1 MSKERNNFKAGLF
14 ILISIALIVTV
25 LVSIHG
31 IERLITPEQE
41 RVVSFRLSDDIGG
54 LNVGDEVRLGGY
66 KIGVVKSI
74 EFRPA
79 GQATRAPTSAPTTSP
94 ARDDSPRL
102 LVTFTF
108 PTRYTIYENAV
119 IGVQTPLTAPSVLNI
134 IDIGSGTPS
143 RREVALTG
151 RAVGLT
157 SILAS
162 LGEVAP
168 ELKPVLADV
177 RTRVVPE
184 LTNTLVEYKGAGQ
197 NLREILGD
205 TKGDIRDTIGNLKG
219 VTATAKEKLPE
230 TMEAAKRLLTRLDE
244 TVKNTE
250 GTLEDIK
257 KSMANFKEVSG
268 TARDI
273 VSGNKG
279 KIESMIASL
288 KTAGDNLKAAT
299 AEIRHSP
306 WRLLYKPGAGEMNN
320 LNLYD
325 TARQFA
331 DGASSLDEAALALR
345 DALATKDAKP
355 EQVKEL
361 LHQLDK
367 SFANFKQVEDKLW
380 TSVRE

>member
-1 MSKERNNFKAGLF
+1 MAKERNNFKAGLF

-31 IERLITPEQE
+31 IERFITPEQE
-41 RVVSFRLSDDIGG
+41 RVVSFQLSDDIGG

-66 KIGVVKSI
+66 KIGAVKSI
-74 EFRPA
+74 EFLPA
-79 GQATRAPTSAPTTSP
+79 SSATTAPATGPS
-94 ARDDSPRL
+94 RDHSPRL
-102 LVTFTF
+102 LVTIVF
-108 PTRYTIYENAV
+108 PTHYTIYENAV

-143 RREVALTG
+143 RPDVALIG
-151 RAVGLT
+151 HPAGLT

-184 LTNTLVEYKGAGQ
+184 LASTLVEYKGAGQ
-197 NLREILGD
+197 HLREILGD
-205 TKGDIRDTIGNLKG
+205 SKSDIRGTMANLKEVSG
-219 VTATAKEKLPE
+219 TAKEKLPE
-230 TMEAAKRLLTRLDE
+230 TMDAAKRLLTRLDE
-244 TVKNTE
+244 TVQNTQ

-257 KSMANFKEVSG
+257 KSMANLKDVSG
-268 TARDI
+268 SARDI
-273 VSGNKG
+273 ISGNRG
-279 KIESMIASL
+279 KIDSMIASL

-306 WRLLYKPGAGEMNN
+306 WRLLYKPGEGEVAN
-320 LNLYD
+320 LNIYD

-331 DGASSLDEAALALR
+331 DGANSLDEAALALR
-345 DALATKDAKP
+345 DALASKEAKP

-361 LHQLDK
+361 LHQLDQ

-380 TSVRE
+380 TSVKE